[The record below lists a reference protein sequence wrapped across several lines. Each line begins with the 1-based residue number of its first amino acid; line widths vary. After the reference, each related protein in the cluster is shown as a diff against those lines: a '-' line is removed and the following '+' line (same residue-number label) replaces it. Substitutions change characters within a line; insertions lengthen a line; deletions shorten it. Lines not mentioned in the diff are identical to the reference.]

1 MLSIIYLYLLSVNY
15 YVDIFTYFGYYFSMK
30 IGNNLRKLRKKKG
43 LSLRELEKEI
53 GISYNTLGS
62 YERNTCQPTI
72 ENCYTICKY
81 FEVPM
86 EYLIFGDDISQDF
99 KDYELVQLLHEIDEM
114 KSEDREVIKK
124 LIKRYISAKK
134 ELNQITEGL

>member
-1 MLSIIYLYLLSVNY
+1 
-15 YVDIFTYFGYYFSMK
+15 MK
-30 IGNNLRKLRKKKG
+30 IGQNLRKLRKKKG

-72 ENCYTICKY
+72 ENCYKICRY

-86 EYLIFGDDISQDF
+86 EYLIFGDAVSQEF
-99 KDYELVQLLHEIDEM
+99 KDYELIQLLHEIDKM
-114 KSEDREVIKK
+114 KPEDREVIKK
-124 LIKRYISAKK
+124 LIKKYIKTKK
-134 ELNQITEGL
+134 ELNHITEGIE

>member
-1 MLSIIYLYLLSVNY
+1 
-15 YVDIFTYFGYYFSMK
+15 MK
-30 IGNNLRKLRKKKG
+30 IGQNLIKLRKKKG

-72 ENCYTICKY
+72 ENCYKICKY

-86 EYLIFGDDISQDF
+86 EYLIFGDAVSRDF
-99 KDYELVQLLHEIDEM
+99 KDYELIQLLHEIDEM
-114 KSEDREVIKK
+114 KPEDREVIKK

-134 ELNQITEGL
+134 ELDEITKDIK

>member
-1 MLSIIYLYLLSVNY
+1 
-15 YVDIFTYFGYYFSMK
+15 MK
-30 IGNNLRKLRKKKG
+30 IGQNLRKLRKKKG

-72 ENCYTICKY
+72 ENCYKICKY

-86 EYLIFGDDISQDF
+86 EYLIFGDDVSRDF
-99 KDYELVQLLHEIDEM
+99 KDYELTQLLHEIDEM
-114 KSEDREVIKK
+114 KPEDREVIKK
-124 LIKRYISAKK
+124 LIKKYINAKK
-134 ELNQITEGL
+134 ELDDIINSIE